1 MEKQEVLD
9 RLEEIADSMDSDF
22 LNRQEIEAIVE
33 DIKDLQEKFESLE
46 QLRWLENGFKV
57 NVKITNH
64 DSFSIDTKED
74 LILAENYLN

>member
-1 MEKQEVLD
+1 MYLVHRTSQRITLKKIISLPQSSL
-9 RLEEIADSMDSDF
+9 
-22 LNRQEIEAIVE
+22 
-33 DIKDLQEKFESLE
+33 EKFESLE